1 LTPARAFGR
10 GARRAGHRARRR
22 SVSEDERVE
31 LAAAADAVEWLA
43 GATTAGE
50 WRIGG
55 LLATRPEIIAHH
67 PDGATEHVAEARS
80 GSARWIAAMSPALA
94 RPLAQ
99 WLRSAAA
106 QEPVDPAALRFA
118 RVITERAA
126 GAERG

>member
-1 LTPARAFGR
+1 
-10 GARRAGHRARRR
+10 
-22 SVSEDERVE
+22 
-31 LAAAADAVEWLA
+31 
-43 GATTAGE
+43 
-50 WRIGG
+50 
-55 LLATRPEIIAHH
+55 HH

>member
-1 LTPARAFGR
+1 
-10 GARRAGHRARRR
+10 
-22 SVSEDERVE
+22 
-31 LAAAADAVEWLA
+31 
-43 GATTAGE
+43 
-50 WRIGG
+50 
-55 LLATRPEIIAHH
+55 
-67 PDGATEHVAEARS
+67 
-80 GSARWIAAMSPALA
+80 MSPALA